1 MLQSATITVELYRT
15 VTMDIGIPLREL
27 GEFDSSALR
36 EAILSQ
42 DAAAW
47 NEDQYR
53 QDKYEVH
60 RQTESI
66 VLVFTDGSNWPK
78 STVQK
83 EPGWD
88 RLADV
93 AVPLMHAIIDKHYPK
108 GGTII
113 RAMAAK
119 LLAGGRID
127 PHHDQHPSFHCG
139 HRIHIPITTN
149 PRVRFMI
156 DGRPYQFKVGE
167 VYELNNQKQHSV
179 MNKGT
184 EDRITFIFDY
194 VPPGPLATSGQN
206 QKRT

>member
-1 MLQSATITVELYRT
+1 
-15 VTMDIGIPLREL
+15 MDIGIPLREL
-27 GEFDSSALR
+27 GSFDSTALR
-36 EAILSQ
+36 EAILQQ
-42 DAAAW
+42 DEAAW
-47 NEDQYR
+47 HEDQYR
-53 QDKYEVH
+53 QDKYDVH

-66 VLVFTDGSNWPK
+66 VLVFTDGSNWPN
-78 STVQK
+78 SEVRK

-93 AVPLMHAIIDKHYPK
+93 AVPLMHEIIDRHYPK

-127 PHHDQHPSFHCG
+127 PHYDKHPSFHCG
-139 HRIHIPITTN
+139 HRIHVPVTTN

-167 VYELNNQKQHSV
+167 VYEINNQKQHSV
-179 MNKGT
+179 MNKGSD
-184 EDRITFIFDY
+184 DRITFIFDY
-194 VPPGPLATSGQN
+194 VPPGPLAYPGTATGE
-206 QKRT
+206 T